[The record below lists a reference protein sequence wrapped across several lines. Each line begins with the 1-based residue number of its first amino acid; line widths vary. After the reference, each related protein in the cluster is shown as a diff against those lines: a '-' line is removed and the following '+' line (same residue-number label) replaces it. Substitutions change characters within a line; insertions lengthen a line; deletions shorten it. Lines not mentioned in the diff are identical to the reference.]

1 MGTDRNASPTRLTA
15 GSIRPRTK
23 SQPTHISPNCTS
35 AAFGAGGGSK
45 SATKLRHAF
54 PCEPIF
60 LTAPKRSSPEIG
72 HMPAG
77 CAVALSQY
85 FAKARRD
92 TAVAYGAVGVRITS
106 VNGTQ
111 RKSRDVAVPTAL
123 GCEDEI
129 YEPFLYDPNLTF
141 AAIRRTVELVGEGNP
156 LERG

>member
-1 MGTDRNASPTRLTA
+1 ML
-15 GSIRPRTK
+15 
-23 SQPTHISPNCTS
+23 
-35 AAFGAGGGSK
+35 
-45 SATKLRHAF
+45 
-54 PCEPIF
+54 
-60 LTAPKRSSPEIG
+60 
-72 HMPAG
+72 AG